1 MANLTLARQQ
11 FAFRRAAVLFGLA
24 LLLAGT
30 PAARALGDPA
40 YVRFEPVKNGFAL
53 AQNQRVAMLFVD
65 AAEDSGVQ
73 RAARD
78 LQADLQRVTGAT
90 AAIVSTKKD
99 LQGRVVVIGTP
110 GKSALI
116 DDLVRRHKLDVS
128 ALEGKWEA
136 TLTEVVAHPWP
147 GVDAALVIAGS
158 DRRGA
163 IYGIYDLSEQIG
175 VSPWYWWADVPVR
188 RHDSVFVLP
197 GRVLVNEPA
206 VKYRGI
212 FLNDEAPALTGWSDE
227 KFGGRNHLF
236 YAKVFELLL
245 RLRGNCL
252 WPAMWSNAFNEDD
265 ALNPQLANEYGIV
278 VGTSHHEPMLRA
290 QQEWKRHGKGA
301 WDYGANAPE
310 LQRFWEEGIERN
322 KNYESLITLGMRG
335 DGDMPMSEQD
345 NVALLEKV
353 VSDQR
358 AILARHRTPTLAA
371 DPQVWC
377 LYKEVQGY
385 YEKGMR
391 VPDDVT
397 LLWSDDNWGNLRRV
411 PTAEERKR
419 AGGAGIYYHFDYVGD
434 PRNYKWIDTNSLT
447 KTREQMNL
455 AYSYG
460 ATRLWVVNVG
470 DLKPMELPI
479 EFFLRYAWNP
489 ERWPADG
496 VRQFTEAWAAREF
509 GAEHV
514 AEIAD
519 VVLLY
524 ERYIGRRKPELL
536 TPESFSLLHFHEAD
550 RVEAEWKALEERAAR
565 LQAEL
570 PAEERDA
577 FFELVLHPVKAASIV
592 SRMYIA
598 AGRNRLYAAE
608 GRASTN
614 DYAAETRRLFAED
627 AALGAEYNH
636 ELAGGKWNHMM
647 DQVHI
652 GYSNWNDPLVNT
664 MPAVSEV
671 ELSDEPKM
679 SVTVEGD
686 ALTSNDW
693 GHTLALPV
701 FDVYNQQRR
710 TLTISSSGRKALEY
724 TIAASEPWIV
734 LGKSSGSVEK
744 DETVAVSIDWSR
756 VGVGAHHATIQI
768 ASKGGWPAQVN
779 VTALR
784 PATPDAP
791 MLDGFVESEGVV
803 AMEAEHTTAR
813 TATAEAHWQK
823 LPDYGETLSAM
834 TIEPATAP
842 SMETGGPE
850 LDYRMYL
857 FSGGEV
863 QVQAVLAPTLNIL
876 PGRGLRYALAFDD
889 AAPVVV
895 DALASNSTEEWRRA
909 VSDGV
914 RRVTTRLKVN
924 GAGYHT
930 LRVRMVDPAVVL
942 ERVVVSHQ
950 PLPASALGPAESF
963 HRLADPAQK

>member
-1 MANLTLARQQ
+1 MRNLTLARQR
-11 FAFRRAAVLFGLA
+11 FAFLAGAAILFFA
-24 LLLAGT
+24 QLLAST
-30 PAARALGDPA
+30 PAAWALGDPA
-40 YVRFEPVKNGFAL
+40 YVRFAPVKDGFAL
-53 AQNQRVAMLFVD
+53 VQNQHVAMLFVD
-65 AAEDSGVQ
+65 AVEDAGVR
-73 RAARD
+73 RAAGD

-90 AAIVSTKKD
+90 AAIVSAKKD
-99 LQGRVVVIGTP
+99 LRGSVVVMGTP

-116 DDLVRRHKLDVS
+116 DDLVRRRKLDVG
-128 ALEGKWEA
+128 ALAGKWEA
-136 TLTEVVAHPWP
+136 TLTEVVEHPWP
-147 GVDAALVIAGS
+147 GVEQALVIAGS

-188 RHDSVFVLP
+188 RQNSVFVLP
-197 GRVLVNEPA
+197 GRVLVKEPA

-212 FLNDEAPALTGWSDE
+212 FLNDEAPALSGWSDE
-227 KFGGRNHLF
+227 KFGGRNHQF
-236 YAKVFELLL
+236 YAKVFELIL

-265 ALNPQLANEYGIV
+265 AVNPQLANEYGIV
-278 VGTSHHEPMLRA
+278 MGTSHHEPMLRA

-335 DGDMPMSEQD
+335 DGDMPMSEKD
-345 NVALLEKV
+345 DVALLEKV

-358 AILARHRTPTLAA
+358 AILARHRTPTLDA

-385 YEKGMR
+385 YEKGMQ

-434 PRNYKWIDTNSLT
+434 PRNYKWIDTNSIT

-489 ERWPADG
+489 ARWPAENM
-496 VRQFTEAWAAREF
+496 RQFVEAWAGREF
-509 GAEHV
+509 GAEHA
-514 AEIAD
+514 AEITD
-519 VVLLY
+519 VVLRY
-524 ERYIGRRKPELL
+524 EQYIGRRKPELL
-536 TPESFSLLHFHEAD
+536 TPESFSLVHFHEAD

-565 LQAEL
+565 LQVEL

-598 AGRNRLYAAE
+598 AGRNRLYATE

-627 AALGAEYNH
+627 AALGDAYNH
-636 ELAGGKWNHMM
+636 QLAGGKWNHMM

-652 GYSNWNDPLVNT
+652 GYSSWNDPLVNT

-671 ELSDEPKM
+671 ALSDEPKM

-686 ALTSNDW
+686 PLTSNDW

-701 FDVYNQQRR
+701 FDVYNQQQRAV
-710 TLTISSSGRKALEY
+710 TISNSGRKALDY
-724 TIAASEPWIV
+724 TIAASEPWVV
-734 LGKSSGSVEK
+734 LSKSSGSAMK
-744 DETVAVSIDWSR
+744 DETVEVRIDWSR
-756 VGVGAHHATIQI
+756 VGEGAHKATIRI
-768 ASKGGWPAQVN
+768 AAQGGWPAQVQ

-784 PATPDAP
+784 PAMPEAQNS
-791 MLDGFVESEGVV
+791 FVESEGVV
-803 AMEAEHTTAR
+803 AIEAEHATAR

-863 QVQAVLAPTLNIL
+863 QVQTVLAPTLNIF

-889 AAPVVV
+889 AAPVMV
-895 DALASNSTEEWRRA
+895 DALANSSMDEWRRT

-942 ERVVVSHQ
+942 ERLVVSHQ
-950 PLPASALGPAESF
+950 PVPATALGPAESF
-963 HRLADPAQK
+963 HLEAHAAQK